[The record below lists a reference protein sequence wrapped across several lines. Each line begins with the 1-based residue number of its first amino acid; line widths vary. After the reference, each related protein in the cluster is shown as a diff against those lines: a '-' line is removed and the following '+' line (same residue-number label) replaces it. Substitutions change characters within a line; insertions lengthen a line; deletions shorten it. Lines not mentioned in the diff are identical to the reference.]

1 MAGKNTVLLSTENCL
16 LKAIKIRFCCPLCF
30 GKDAFMKA
38 FLQNLILR
46 PSCYACPSKEGRSCS
61 DITLGDAW
69 GVWNKYPEMDDDK
82 GLSMI
87 AIYTV
92 KGEQILKDLNLELLN
107 FSYKDLV
114 KYNSSIC
121 CSVYKPRQRELF
133 WDTVSF

>member
-1 MAGKNTVLLSTENCL
+1 M
-16 LKAIKIRFCCPLCF
+16 
-30 GKDAFMKA
+30 
-38 FLQNLILR
+38 
-46 PSCYACPSKEGRSCS
+46 
-61 DITLGDAW
+61 LG

-133 WDTVSF
+133 WTRFPSEGFSCIESIVKSMQPSLLSRIFNGLKQIMK